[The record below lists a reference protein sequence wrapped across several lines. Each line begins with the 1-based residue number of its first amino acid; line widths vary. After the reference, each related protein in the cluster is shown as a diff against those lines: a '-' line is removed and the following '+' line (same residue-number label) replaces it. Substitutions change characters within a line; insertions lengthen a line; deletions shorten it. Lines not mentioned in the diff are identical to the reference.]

1 MTDFEKEIKD
11 LLGNPDKY
19 IEKVKPKTLEKVL
32 EHVTDLYYNS
42 ETDSPISDKLFDKL
56 KDKLTELNPKSKFLK
71 QIGAPINNKRP
82 DKVNLPYFMGS
93 LDKIKPEKDT
103 LDSWKETYKG
113 PYIISDKLDGVS
125 GLIYKKNDK
134 IELYTRGDGSIGQNI
149 THLLKHV
156 LNKEVNLDILPDG
169 YAIRGELIITKNDF
183 DKIKDEMANAR
194 NAVSGLV
201 NSKPNSLNKNVLEIT
216 KFVAYNILCPLGH
229 EMKQSEQ
236 MKELEKYGFKM
247 ATYQILN
254 KISIETLGNI
264 LIERKEKSEYEI
276 DGLVVIDSS
285 MAYKVESNENPKY
298 GFAYKQLLE
307 EQIIEANVLKV
318 IWQPSMDGYLKPKIE
333 IKPVKLGGTIITF
346 ATAFN
351 ARFVVDNIIGK
362 GAKIKLVRSGDVIP
376 HILEVIK
383 PATSKKAELP
393 DVPYIWNDTDI
404 DIILTDIYSDAY
416 KYVTIRK
423 IEHFFKTLGVKF
435 ISEGIITKLVDNGYD
450 TIYKILNNDE
460 TKIIEIEGIGEKLY
474 EKINKSIEDTIL
486 NTNLETL
493 MAASRLFERGL
504 GEKKFKLII
513 DKYPNI
519 MKNKW
524 TKKEFIENI
533 VSIDGYDIKTASKI
547 VNNFESFKKFFN
559 ELNTIFD
566 LNYLLNKKEEIIL
579 GNKFANQIIVFTGF
593 RDKDLEK
600 QIVDGGGKVSTS
612 VSGNT
617 TLVIYVDTS
626 SSKYHEAIKRGIK
639 TMTKDDFIK
648 KMNYN

>member
-1 MTDFEKEIKD
+1 
-11 LLGNPDKY
+11 
-19 IEKVKPKTLEKVL
+19 
-32 EHVTDLYYNS
+32 
-42 ETDSPISDKLFDKL
+42 
-56 KDKLTELNPKSKFLK
+56 
-71 QIGAPINNKRP
+71 
-82 DKVNLPYFMGS
+82 
-93 LDKIKPEKDT
+93 
-103 LDSWKETYKG
+103 
-113 PYIISDKLDGVS
+113 
-125 GLIYKKNDK
+125 
-134 IELYTRGDGSIGQNI
+134 
-149 THLLKHV
+149 
-156 LNKEVNLDILPDG
+156 
-169 YAIRGELIITKNDF
+169 
-183 DKIKDEMANAR
+183 
-194 NAVSGLV
+194 
-201 NSKPNSLNKNVLEIT
+201 
-216 KFVAYNILCPLGH
+216 VAYNILCPLGH

-593 RDKDLEK
+593 RDKELEK

-617 TLVIYVDTS
+617 TLVVYVDTS

-648 KMNYN
+648 KNEI